1 MTSEIKN
8 TSVVVVVVV
17 LWILVVSGFNCLGSA
32 ELLPYSGSI
41 FCPFRAD
48 SVDSDFFFFLKS
60 EDEITLLPV
69 LCHSETPNTFVI
81 IIFIIVLLLVV
92 IVSTAIT
99 W

>member
-1 MTSEIKN
+1 MKLKRLLLLFVFFCGFWLSAALPVWVQWSSYPTAGVFSVSSEQ
-8 TSVVVVVVV
+8 
-17 LWILVVSGFNCLGSA
+17 ILL
-32 ELLPYSGSI
+32 I
-41 FCPFRAD
+41 QTT
-48 SVDSDFFFFLKS
+48 FFFLKS

>member
-1 MTSEIKN
+1 MKLKIPLLLLFCGFWLSAALT
-8 TSVVVVVVV
+8 VWV
-17 LWILVVSGFNCLGSA
+17 LWSSYPTAGVF
-32 ELLPYSGSI
+32 
-41 FCPFRAD
+41 
-48 SVDSDFFFFLKS
+48 SVHSEQIPLIQTSFYLNS

-69 LCHSETPNTFVI
+69 LCHTETPNTFVI